1 MIMNKL
7 VVFSAIQPSGILT
20 IGNYIGA
27 IQQWIKMQDKYD
39 CIYSIVDLHT
49 ITVKQDPFTL
59 QKNILNTI
67 AIYLACGIDPKKS
80 IIFIQ
85 SHVPAHVQL
94 SWILNCYVYFN
105 ELKRMTQFKKKKENK
120 KSKLNNGLF
129 TYPVLMASD
138 ILLYKTDIVPVGK
151 DQKQHLELSCTLA
164 KRFNNIYGD
173 LFKIPKS
180 YIIKNKSNI
189 LSLSNI
195 EKKMSKSDTNKNSFI
210 SLLDK
215 KEIIKIKIK
224 KAITDSDNPPTIHY
238 DPKYKKG
245 ISNLLIILS
254 SMSEKNLFYLEKKFR
269 GETYNSLKNEVIDI
283 LIKKLFILQE
293 KYFYYI
299 NNYKYLMDIVHD
311 GAEKAK
317 IRANNTLKEIYNKIG
332 FL

>member
-1 MIMNKL
+1 MNKL

>member
-1 MIMNKL
+1 MNKL

-215 KEIIKIKIK
+215 KEIIKKKIK

-254 SMSEKNLFYLEKKFR
+254 SMSEKNLFYLEKRFR

>member
-1 MIMNKL
+1 MNKS
-7 VVFSAIQPSGILT
+7 VVFSAVQPSGILT

-49 ITVKQDPFTL
+49 ITVKQDPLTL
-59 QKNILNTI
+59 RKNILNTI

-105 ELKRMTQFKKKKENK
+105 ELKRMTQFKKKKKNRF
-120 KSKLNNGLF
+120 NNGLF

-151 DQKQHLELSCTLA
+151 DQKQHLELSRILA

-195 EKKMSKSDTNKNSFI
+195 EKKMSKSDISKNSFI
-210 SLLDK
+210 SLLDTK
-215 KEIIKIKIK
+215 DIIKKKIR
-224 KAITDSDNPPTIHY
+224 KAITDSDTPPTIHY

-254 SMSEKNLFYLEKKFR
+254 SMSEKNIFHLEKKFS
-269 GETYNSLKNEVIDI
+269 GKTYNSLKNEVIDI
-283 LIKKLFILQE
+283 LTKKLFILQE

-299 NNYKYLMDIVHD
+299 NNYKYLIDIIHD
-311 GAEKAK
+311 GAERAK
-317 IRANNTLKEIYNKIG
+317 LRANNTLREIYNKIG
-332 FL
+332 FF